1 MTPTL
6 APLAIPGGGIM
17 SPPLQLPVHERAAA
31 GTTGAAPQVVA
42 QGQQVVAETDS
53 GAYVAEVE
61 GKLSVGIDFGC
72 VRLSRARAP
81 RVRKIRAI
89 RGARPARTS

>member
-6 APLAIPGGGIM
+6 APLAVPGGGIM
-17 SPPLQLPVHERAAA
+17 SPPLQLPVYERAAA

-72 VRLSRARAP
+72 AAFRELVLL
-81 RVRKIRAI
+81 VCAI
-89 RGARPARTS
+89 